1 MNQLINL
8 YFFVVTPEKSM
19 LSYLSTIYH
28 PTKGRINVKKIA
40 VVLAVLALAAAGCQ
54 KKEEATQAAAPQAG
68 APQMPA
74 GAAPGGDP
82 HAGLKP
88 MEIPAGAGH
97 KGKVLQTMDAGSY
110 TYVEVEEKGQKLW
123 IAVMK
128 EALVKEGVKIGDTIE
143 FPDSPPMVN
152 FQSKELKKTFEKV
165 IFSAGLRKVQ

>member
-1 MNQLINL
+1 M
-8 YFFVVTPEKSM
+8 
-19 LSYLSTIYH
+19 
-28 PTKGRINVKKIA
+28 KKIV

-54 KKEEATQAAAPQAG
+54 KKEEAPKAAAQQAG
-68 APQMPA
+68 APQMP

-128 EALVKEGVKIGDTIE
+128 EALVKEGVKVGDTIE

-152 FQSKELKKTFEKV
+152 FQSKELKKTFDKV
-165 IFSAGLRKVQ
+165 IFSAGLRKAK

>member
-1 MNQLINL
+1 MASDL
-8 YFFVVTPEKSM
+8 
-19 LSYLSTIYH
+19 
-28 PTKGRINVKKIA
+28 INVKKIA
-40 VVLAVLALAAAGCQ
+40 VVLAVLVLAVAGCQ
-54 KKEEATQAAAPQAG
+54 KKEEAPKAAAPQAG

-88 MEIPAGAGH
+88 QEIPAGAGH

-110 TYVEVEEKGQKLW
+110 TYVEVEEKGAKLW

-128 EALVKEGVKIGDTIE
+128 EAIAKEGVKIGDTIE

-152 FQSKELKKTFEKV
+152 FQSKELKKTFDKV
-165 IFSAGLRKVQ
+165 IFSAGLRKSK

>member
-1 MNQLINL
+1 M
-8 YFFVVTPEKSM
+8 
-19 LSYLSTIYH
+19 
-28 PTKGRINVKKIA
+28 KKIV
-40 VVLAVLALAAAGCQ
+40 VVLAVLALAVAGCQ
-54 KKEEATQAAAPQAG
+54 KKQEAPQAGAPAG

-97 KGKVLQTMDAGSY
+97 KGKVLQTMDAGAY

-128 EALVKEGVKIGDTIE
+128 EAIVKEGVKVGDTIE

-152 FQSKELKKTFEKV
+152 FQSKELKKTFDKV
-165 IFSAGLRKVQ
+165 IFSAGLRKSK